1 MVILVKISDKS
12 KIKENPSPVKIKK
25 LAILGA
31 GLLGASVMQAAKKRG
46 ITEICAAWSR
56 SAQTRELC
64 RQAAYIDF
72 VCETPEAAVRDADCV
87 VACVPV
93 NRIVPLL
100 AQIVP
105 ALKSGALLTD
115 VGSTKASICADADAT
130 LPAEICFAGAHPM
143 AGSELNGILAARE
156 DLLENRLCFIADDE
170 RSRRTGARE
179 RAEAFWSALGMRTHK
194 VAPQEHDAIVAH
206 VSHLPHSV
214 AVALSATLAG
224 KPDAWRECGAG
235 GMRDTTRVSAGNPQV
250 WRAILEENRAEILP
264 ALEAFLEKFS
274 ALKNALEQK
283 DSAALSAILS
293 AASDWRAPLSQN
305 PF

>member
-1 MVILVKISDKS
+1 M
-12 KIKENPSPVKIKK
+12 KIKK

-46 ITEICAAWSR
+46 IAETCSAWSR

-64 RQAAYIDF
+64 RQVGYIDA
-72 VCETPEAAVRDADCV
+72 VCETPEAAARDADCV

-100 AQIVP
+100 RQIVP
-105 ALKSGALLTD
+105 AIKAGALITD
-115 VGSTKASICADADAT
+115 VGSTKAAICAEADAA

-143 AGSELNGILAARE
+143 AGSELNGILAARD
-156 DLLENRLCFIADDE
+156 DLLDNRLCFIADDA

-179 RAEAFWSALGMRTHK
+179 RAEAFWSTLGMHTRP
-194 VAPQEHDAIVAH
+194 VNPAEHDAIVAH

-224 KPDAWRECGAG
+224 TPTTWRECGAG

-250 WRAILEENRAEILP
+250 WSAILEENRAEILP

-274 ALKNALEQK
+274 ALKNALAK
-283 DSAALSAILS
+283 NDSDALLEILS
-293 AASDWRAPLSQN
+293 AAAAWRTPLSKTTQ
-305 PF
+305 PR